1 MSATGTGTVELA
13 VAKLWQGSYCP
24 DWLFQHRRRAEQ
36 ALISLV
42 ATAYLLAVSTRR
54 VEKLGE
60 QLGITNLSK
69 SQVSEMATRLDAQRG
84 VSQRPLDGG
93 PYTVIALDALMV
105 EVRERD
111 EDGAGRLAFC
121 AH

>member
-1 MSATGTGTVELA
+1 M
-13 VAKLWQGSYCP
+13 
-24 DWLFQHRRRAEQ
+24 FQHRRRAEQ